1 MIARLSFIRRTW
13 FLVLI
18 SGLVLFFAIDWAL
31 TATSNPNYVPTVI
44 LIGAFLVPLTFVVYT
59 YQRVPIGEIPLPD
72 VAITFLWGGALGT
85 AVAGYLEYETAR
97 HLGIFVMIGVGLIEE
112 AAKLV
117 LPLVF
122 FFQCRCRFEDDGL
135 LFGVTAGM
143 GFAALET
150 MGYAFVALLQ
160 SRGNVDVLHQTLLI
174 RGLLSPAGHAA
185 WTGMVCAVLWRE
197 RQRAGHAVLSWPI
210 IGAFLLA
217 VLLHSLWDI
226 FGSISA
232 VLGPGFA
239 IFDLIGL
246 TIIGAVSIWLLIRR
260 MREAARTRQVSP
272 PIN

>member
-1 MIARLSFIRRTW
+1 MIAKLSFVRRTW
-13 FLVLI
+13 FLVLV
-18 SGLVLFFAIDWAL
+18 SGLLLFLATDWAL
-31 TATSNPNYVPTVI
+31 TSTSNPNFVPTVI
-44 LIGAFLVPLTFVVYT
+44 LIGAFLVPITLVVYT
-59 YQRVPIGEIPLPD
+59 YQRIPIGEIPLPD

-97 HLGIFVMIGVGLIEE
+97 HLGVFVMIGVGLIEE

-117 LPLVF
+117 LPLIF

-185 WTGMVCAVLWRE
+185 WTGIVCAVLWRE
-197 RQRAGHAVLSWPI
+197 RERAGYRT
-210 IGAFLLA
+210 
-217 VLLHSLWDI
+217 
-226 FGSISA
+226 
-232 VLGPGFA
+232 GF
-239 IFDLIGL
+239 
-246 TIIGAVSIWLLIRR
+246 
-260 MREAARTRQVSP
+260 
-272 PIN
+272 